1 MKKMINICAVL
12 LSAVLIS
19 NITAQP
25 EVITKTLE
33 LEKGGT
39 VKVEVNPG
47 DIDIKTWN
55 KNEALVKV
63 DGLDEDELRDLEI
76 SSRGNTVTIKYVG
89 KWGWGSNA
97 DYSITVPVQVNLDI
111 YTTSGDVKLNNDI
124 EGDVKINTMAGDIFV
139 RSIKGN
145 AKLET
150 MGGDIFFEKIS
161 GRATV
166 SSQGGD
172 LTGGD
177 IQGSA
182 TEVKTMGGDI
192 KLSKINNVRKVT
204 TFGGDIDVDQSNGD
218 VELTTFGGEIRLDQ
232 AQNSVRAKTYGGNI
246 FIGNANGFVDVSTG
260 GGNIELKNI
269 TGSINA
275 RTSAGDIYANLT
287 PTGDDDSELRTDAG
301 DIVLTLPSNARANVE
316 AIANA
321 ADWGK
326 DNSRII
332 RSDFDGN
339 IRDSRGQVKGDFTIN
354 GGGVNINLKTTFGD
368 IQIKKKK

>member
-1 MKKMINICAVL
+1 MKKMINICVIL
-12 LSAVLIS
+12 LLGVVVS
-19 NITAQP
+19 NIDAQR
-25 EVITKTLE
+25 EVITKTLA

-39 VKVEVNPG
+39 LKIEVNPG

-63 DGLDEDELRDLEI
+63 DGLDEDDLRHLDI
-76 SSRGNTVTIKYVG
+76 SSSGNTVTIKYVG

-97 DYSITVPVQVNLDI
+97 DYSITVPAQVNLDLH
-111 YTTSGDVKLNNDI
+111 TTSGDIKLTNDI
-124 EGDVKINTMAGDIFV
+124 EGDVKINTMAGDISV
-139 RSIKGN
+139 RSITGN

-166 SSQGGD
+166 SSQGGN

-246 FIGNANGFVDVSTG
+246 FIGNANGFIDVSTG

-275 RTSAGDIYANLT
+275 RTSAGNIYANLT
-287 PTGDDDSELRTDAG
+287 PTGDNDSELRTDAG
-301 DIVLTLPSNARANVE
+301 DIIITLPSNVKVNVE

-326 DNSRII
+326 DNRRII
-332 RSDFDGN
+332 RSDFDGD
-339 IRDSRGQVKGDFTIN
+339 IRDNRGQVEGDFTIN
-354 GGGVNINLKTTFGD
+354 GGGAKINLKTTFGD
-368 IQIKKKK
+368 IQIKKKN